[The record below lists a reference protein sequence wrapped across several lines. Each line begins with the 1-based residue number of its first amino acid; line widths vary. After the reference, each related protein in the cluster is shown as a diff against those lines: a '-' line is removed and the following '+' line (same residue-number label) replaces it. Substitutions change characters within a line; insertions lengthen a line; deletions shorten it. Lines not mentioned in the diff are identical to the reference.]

1 MQVIIIV
8 LAKNDRPIIRLQND
22 PIKKTT
28 NLTENIGFEIQNI
41 QDELSGPII
50 LDIRFMEID

>member
-1 MQVIIIV
+1 MTD
-8 LAKNDRPIIRLQND
+8 LSYGWLQND

-28 NLTENIGFEIQNI
+28 NLTENMGFEIQSI

-50 LDIRFMEID
+50 LDI

>member
-8 LAKNDRPIIRLQND
+8 LAKNDRPIIWLQND

-28 NLTENIGFEIQNI
+28 NLTENMGFEIQNI

-50 LDIRFMEID
+50 LDI